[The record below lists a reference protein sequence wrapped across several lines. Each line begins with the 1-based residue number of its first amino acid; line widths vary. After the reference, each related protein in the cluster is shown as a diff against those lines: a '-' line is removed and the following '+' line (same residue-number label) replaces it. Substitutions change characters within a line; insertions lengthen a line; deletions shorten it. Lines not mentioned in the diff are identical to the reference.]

1 MPETVQYQPQ
11 VLHPDRKLVTP
22 LEVFRGADFRAV
34 LIISGAVV
42 SNNLDVLSGGGRIYQ
57 VSSPVKVRMLNL
69 EVWNNEAGWLEIEFR
84 DGGSNG
90 GRVLGP
96 YKVDTRSRFSQG
108 GEDLIGR
115 SFTSSIHFQVLSGWT
130 GQPLSSDGVKVSVG
144 FVADPTDFVE

>member
-1 MPETVQYQPQ
+1 MPELVLYQPQ
-11 VLHPDRKLVTP
+11 LLHPDRRLTTP
-22 LEVFRGADFRAV
+22 LEVFRGADFRAA
-34 LIISGAVV
+34 LIISGAVA

-69 EVWNNEAGWLEIEFR
+69 EVWNNEAGWLEVEFR

-96 YKVDTRSRFSQG
+96 YKVDSRSRFSQV
-108 GEDLIGR
+108 GEDLMGR

-130 GQPLSSDGVKVSVG
+130 AQPLSNDGVKVAVG
-144 FVADPTDFVE
+144 WVADPTDFYE